1 VTKVFAFLE
10 WSYNRRAQPR
20 SSEAIMSARISTV
33 FLCLTLLSV
42 PQVHAKNKKKQPL
55 PDDVLRA
62 ENVLVV
68 VHPDA
73 SEPVTSPMSNRDA
86 QNAVESALTAWG
98 RFHLVMDAQT
108 ADLIIAVRK
117 GAKSGPVISHSP
129 VDDRPIVF
137 QPGIGDTRAGGQQG
151 RPPGLSEPVPGTPPD
166 RGPEL
171 GSQIGF
177 SNDTFEVYRGHSDY
191 PLDAPPVWRY
201 IAKDSLNGPQVAAVE
216 QFRKAIEESE
226 KQSQHKP

>member
-1 VTKVFAFLE
+1 
-10 WSYNRRAQPR
+10 
-20 SSEAIMSARISTV
+20 MSARLLTV

-42 PQVHAKNKKKQPL
+42 PQIHAKNKKKQLL
-55 PDDVLRA
+55 PEVVLRA
-62 ENVLVV
+62 ESVLVV

-73 SEPVTSPMSNRDA
+73 SEAVTNPMSNRNA
-86 QNAVESALTAWG
+86 QDAVERAITAWG

-117 GAKSGPVISHSP
+117 GTKSGPVISHSP
-129 VDDRPIVF
+129 ADNRPIVF

-151 RPPGLSEPVPGTPPD
+151 RPPGLNQPVPGEPQD
-166 RGPEL
+166 NRGPQL
-171 GSQIGF
+171 GSQIG
-177 SNDTFEVYRGHSDY
+177 SSDDTFEVYRGGSEY

-201 IAKDSLNGPQVAAVE
+201 IAKDSLNAPQVSAVE